1 MGIKNINKMLVVG
14 LGLLVALATA
24 GTANAIITFEE
35 FAVGTAIDNQ
45 YAPLGVVFSAG
56 TDHTLVLPE
65 IVLDGPFQVLS
76 PIPPYAGDFWM
87 TFTTAVTWVAFDAGV
102 WNDAGTGSIEV
113 YDPWGAFLA
122 NVTNTQDWEFGDPFV
137 YEHFHIDGLGQIG
150 SVRFD
155 SFDDVAGAGM
165 DNLDFAPVPEPG
177 TLLLLGTGLAGLAG
191 YRRKLRSKK

>member
-14 LGLLVALATA
+14 VGFLVALATA

-35 FAVGTAIDNQ
+35 FAVGTAIDNE

-56 TDHTLVLPE
+56 TLHTPVLPE
-65 IVLDGPFQVLS
+65 IVNDGPFQVLS

-87 TFTTAVTWVAFDAGV
+87 NFTTAVTWVAFDAGV
-102 WNDAGTGSIEV
+102 WNDAATAIIEV

-137 YEHFHIDGLGQIG
+137 YEHFHISGLGQIG

-155 SFDDVAGAGM
+155 SFHDVAGAGM